1 MVGVLE
7 GVGTH
12 THHETT
18 PNHTQRAGFP
28 PPTAEQGSNDV
39 KSGGTP
45 LFYVTTIPARARARA
60 ASRYYLLNRIFV
72 SVIPSVQQQQIV
84 PGCIIAFEGAQLI
97 THLMRTSKHIEITH

>member
-39 KSGGTP
+39 KSGGIPPT
-45 LFYVTTIPARARARA
+45 FYVTIPARA
-60 ASRYYLLNRIFV
+60 ASQYYLLNRIFV
-72 SVIPSVQQQQIV
+72 SVIPSDT
-84 PGCIIAFEGAQLI
+84 LI
-97 THLMRTSKHIEITH
+97 ESCGRCDLINGSAVC

>member
-39 KSGGTP
+39 KSGGNTP
-45 LFYVTTIPARARARA
+45 TFT
-60 ASRYYLLNRIFV
+60 SRFPLGLPLNIIYL
-72 SVIPSVQQQQIV
+72 
-84 PGCIIAFEGAQLI
+84 IAFLCRWFQV
-97 THLMRTSKHIEITH
+97 